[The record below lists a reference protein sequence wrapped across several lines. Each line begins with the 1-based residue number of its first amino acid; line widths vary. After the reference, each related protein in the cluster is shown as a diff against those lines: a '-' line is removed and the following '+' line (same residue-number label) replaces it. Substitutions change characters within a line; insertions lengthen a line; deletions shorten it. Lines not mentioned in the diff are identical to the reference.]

1 MMTVLLGGQGAAEK
15 FMTNLEDG
23 VPENGKPLVVG
34 CVGLVQTL
42 QAASMRMDS
51 TKKVL
56 IVLFFLLEI

>member
-34 CVGLVQTL
+34 SVQTL
-42 QAASMRMDS
+42 QAASMRMDIQ
-51 TKKVL
+51 KRC
-56 IVLFFLLEI
+56 

>member
-1 MMTVLLGGQGAAEK
+1 MTVLLGGQGAAEK

-42 QAASMRMDS
+42 QAASMRMY
-51 TKKVL
+51 KKGADRAV
-56 IVLFFLLEI
+56 FPT